1 MPGQKLVYISP
12 DTHRRLKL
20 LAARRSRTMG
30 EMVAQLVDEELTDL
44 SNVWTS
50 AEGLKLQERMLAKAW
65 ADPALS
71 VYDED

>member
-12 DTHRRLKL
+12 DAHRRLKL

-44 SNVWTS
+44 SNIWTS
-50 AEGLKLQERMLAKAW
+50 TEGLKLQERMLAKAW